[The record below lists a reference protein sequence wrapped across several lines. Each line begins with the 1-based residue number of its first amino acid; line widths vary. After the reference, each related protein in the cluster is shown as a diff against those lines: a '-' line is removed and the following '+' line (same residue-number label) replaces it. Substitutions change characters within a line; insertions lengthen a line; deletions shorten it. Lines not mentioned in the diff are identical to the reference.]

1 MGTTGIYGGGGL
13 NLGGGD
19 GYIVSNK
26 DRLYSS
32 KGSLSVTRVVGQTE
46 VEATFLSSSRINC
59 SVREIIVLYSVF
71 CLVSLAVKFSLKL
84 SVSSSSSEVLV
95 VSVGDT
101 SSGDVFSDSRPSKGV
116 SGRISSVGVKA
127 GIK

>member
-1 MGTTGIYGGGGL
+1 MEAVVL
-13 NLGGGD
+13 
-19 GYIVSNK
+19 VSPK
-26 DRLYSS
+26 
-32 KGSLSVTRVVGQTE
+32 V
-46 VEATFLSSSRINC
+46 NC
-59 SVREIIVLYSVF
+59 SMSEIIILYSVF

-127 GIK
+127 GIKGAIPVFDRVERSLS